1 MGSTPSTTVKVIKN
15 NHNTNHNGNGASED
29 KAKNTLPFERQADWQ
44 MRLVSAEVEVS
55 EKQLDRLEVDVTR
68 LKSQNVELQV
78 ENENLRQALANAER
92 QLEIVKDENSDF
104 ILEIKRKYEQQITNK
119 NHKIDTLTESLRQA
133 ESTVVKLK
141 EKYSKRIDK
150 IRTNSAKSRQES
162 ALQLMSSKEKVTRL
176 VEDNN
181 NLQEQIRQLILHGNS
196 NDPAESGSDP
206 YKDSMIILEEKRNT
220 LVLQLSEQISALE
233 DEKRLLS
240 FDLRAALNKI
250 KDLEVER

>member
-15 NHNTNHNGNGASED
+15 NHNTNHNGNSASED

-119 NHKIDTLTESLRQA
+119 NH
-133 ESTVVKLK
+133 K